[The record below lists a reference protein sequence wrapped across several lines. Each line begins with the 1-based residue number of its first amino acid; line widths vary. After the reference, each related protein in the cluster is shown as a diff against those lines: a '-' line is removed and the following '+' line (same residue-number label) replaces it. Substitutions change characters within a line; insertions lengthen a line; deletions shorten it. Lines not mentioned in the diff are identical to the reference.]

1 MALLQVRNF
10 PDDIYALLSLL
21 AEKENRSIAQ
31 QTVHILQNEF
41 SDSDFQNIL
50 KRRKAL
56 DSLKSVQLKKKFDSE
71 KMIEIIRKDRDG
83 NFSPDFENNEGRLR

>member
-41 SDSDFQNIL
+41 SDSDFQKIL

-56 DSLKSVQLKKKFDSE
+56 DSLKSVQLKKKFDSKE
-71 KMIEIIRKDRDG
+71 MIEIIRKDRDG
-83 NFSPDFENNEGRLR
+83 NFSPDFEKHEGRLR

>member
-10 PDDIYALLSLL
+10 PDDIYALLTLM

-56 DSLKSVQLKKKFDSE
+56 DSLKSVQLNKKFDSK
-71 KMIEIIRKDRDG
+71 KMIGIIRKDRDG
-83 NFSPDFENNEGRLR
+83 NFLPDFENNAGRLR